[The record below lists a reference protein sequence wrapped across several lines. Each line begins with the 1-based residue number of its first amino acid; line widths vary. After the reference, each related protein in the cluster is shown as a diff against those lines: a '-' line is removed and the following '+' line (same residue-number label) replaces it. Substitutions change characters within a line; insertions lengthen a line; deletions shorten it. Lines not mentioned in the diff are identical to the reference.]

1 MASKHHHPPISGGDR
16 KALTKELA
24 KSRAMTTIFAE
35 RSAEKRREGEALIR
49 KADNLACPLGMK
61 RCGPMAAP
69 SIHRGRLI
77 KPSTADNRRKTMS
90 QTASTL
96 LLRNLHDVFGEID
109 PVRRRAAIDEI
120 FHQDAV
126 FYEPNG
132 AYRGRDEIDRIA
144 GVIKATH
151 PDFQYQPLSPP
162 EEIGDGCRVRWVS
175 GSPGKPPAY
184 AGTDFII
191 VRDGK
196 IAAVYLFFDELP

>member
-1 MASKHHHPPISGGDR
+1 MP
-16 KALTKELA
+16 
-24 KSRAMTTIFAE
+24 
-35 RSAEKRREGEALIR
+35 
-49 KADNLACPLGMK
+49 
-61 RCGPMAAP
+61 
-69 SIHRGRLI
+69 
-77 KPSTADNRRKTMS
+77 

-96 LLRNLHDVFGEID
+96 LLRNLHEVFGEID

-120 FHQDAV
+120 FHEDAV

-175 GSPGKPPAY
+175 GSPGRPPAY

-196 IAAVYLFFDELP
+196 IAAVYLFFDKLPY